1 MEIQLKN
8 VSFNYDDVK
17 ILENITFNAGKGQ
30 IIGILGPNGSGKTT
44 LLRCIAGFLKLNQGS
59 ILINNKDVHQYKRK
73 ELAQLL
79 SVVPQISSLTAG
91 FTVFETV
98 LMGRYPHLGIYQRE
112 SEKDYQI
119 VNSALESVG
128 LTHLVNR
135 DTSELSGGER
145 QLVTIALGLA
155 QEPQILC
162 LDEPTLHLDINM
174 QYKIMELSKEVCRT
188 KQISVMVVLH
198 DLALAAQYCD
208 RLIILKNGQVRA
220 LGSPDEV
227 INAEHILDT
236 YGVNVIVGS
245 DVSTGLKYIVPDFQL
260 DVESKSVN

>member
-1 MEIQLKN
+1 MEIQLEN
-8 VSFNYDDVK
+8 VSFQYEDVT
-17 ILENITFNAGKGQ
+17 ILDRITFNAGKGQ

-44 LLRCIAGFLKLNQGS
+44 LIRCIAGFLKLNEGS
-59 ILINNKDVHQYKRK
+59 ISINKKDVHQYKRK
-73 ELAQLL
+73 ELAQIL

-112 SEKDYQI
+112 AEKDYKI
-119 VNSALESVG
+119 VNSALERVG
-128 LTHLVNR
+128 ITHLVDR
-135 DTSELSGGER
+135 DTSELSGGEK

-188 KQISVMVVLH
+188 KQISVIVVLH

-208 RLIILKNGQVRA
+208 SLVILKNGQVRA
-220 LGSPDEV
+220 LGTPDEV
-227 INAEHILDT
+227 INSEYILDT
-236 YGVNVIVGS
+236 YGVNVIVGR
-245 DVSTGLKYIVPDFQL
+245 DVSTGLKYIVPDFQSNA
-260 DVESKSVN
+260 ESKSVN